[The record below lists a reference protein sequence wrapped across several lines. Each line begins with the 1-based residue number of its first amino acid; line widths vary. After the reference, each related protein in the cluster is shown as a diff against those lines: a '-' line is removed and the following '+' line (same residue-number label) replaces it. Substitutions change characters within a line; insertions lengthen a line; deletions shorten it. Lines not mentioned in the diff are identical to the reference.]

1 MNIKKLGF
9 IKLTAMYFRRITK
22 HDIPGLSAEMSFYL
36 LTALFPFVILLFF
49 ISTLISSGMQETLFS
64 IISYLPRDMEI
75 LIKEMLMTFSGSL
88 PIIIIASVLG
98 IWYISN
104 VINTITKAVNRFYGA
119 KESRGF
125 FKLRFLSIM
134 YALSV
139 IIIVFISFALVIFG
153 EWTQMLLEKV
163 PFLDFIDTEQTWS
176 YLRYF
181 SFLAVIFVCITLM
194 FWHLPD
200 KKLRFRDVIGGSAL
214 TTIAWC
220 IASYGFAFYVNSFS
234 KYHVIYGSLASII
247 ILVTWTYLSS
257 FVILLGA
264 SLNAFFY
271 RIRPVKRYYQET
283 SNQK

>member
-9 IKLTAMYFRRITK
+9 IKLTAMYFRRFNK

-64 IISYLPRDMEI
+64 IISYLPRDMEM
-75 LIKEMLMTFSGSL
+75 LIKEMLMTFSGSM

-104 VINTITKAVNRFYGA
+104 VINTITKAFNRFYGT

-125 FKLRFLSIM
+125 FKLRLLSIL